1 VAALFAA
8 LLAASALSGPTVVGD
23 GAEYIGMAL
32 SLLEFGSPA
41 PTPQQA
47 DVLEAELQR
56 HDLRLQRDALHE
68 GNDGRLH
75 YRHFWLYPALA
86 APAVYVALGVG
97 LSPAWG
103 FVALNAGLFAAATG
117 GVAAV
122 LGIRLILLLFAGP
135 IIWWLDKPHP
145 EIFVF
150 SLLAAGFALIGR
162 RPAAALIAW
171 GVAAAQYPPIAALLP
186 LAVTLVCWSEG
197 RRSPGP
203 GGAGLEGADAGTAG
217 TAGPAGTASSPRRSA
232 TPTSHVRLLAGAG
245 IALLIASIHPV
256 WYLWRLGVPT
266 PFVFWGRPP
275 AVPTLREW
283 GAVLWDLNIGAL
295 FNAPLLVAA
304 VLLAAIVRVRSP
316 APAPSRT
323 ATATKAATP
332 SEGAASAA
340 APGTTKVTA
349 AAEPPGSAADRLTQ
363 TAIGTAGGA
372 LLLLPVAFAQTV
384 NVNHG
389 GTPGMSRYALWLI
402 PLSIPV
408 LARFRAA
415 RTPWAPRAM
424 TVLVVLS
431 VIWSL
436 VYFHPARPESY
447 TEPTSVAML
456 VWTRAPR
463 LSAPLPEIFSERTR
477 GREPG
482 ELPATTPGCEK
493 ILLLAG
499 AWPAPCGPAPAPEGC
514 SRPGALCYADRRSSP
529 PGSYRFRPL
538 DGGPQAGYER
548 RSETWPEAYVPAISA
563 ALERL
568 RWWEMERTSL
578 ADPDPIVRAAHE
590 IDWTAWR
597 SGPGR
602 FFLYAHGISPSG
614 ASLTLRL
621 PEPLT
626 GTFYDPATGAALGDA
641 RSPDE
646 AGALWNV
653 ALPSSRDGAVIL
665 IMTTPGFGWR

>member
-1 VAALFAA
+1 
-8 LLAASALSGPTVVGD
+8 
-23 GAEYIGMAL
+23 MAL

-117 GVAAV
+117 GGAAV
-122 LGIRLILLLFAGP
+122 LGSRLILLLFAGP

-217 TAGPAGTASSPRRSA
+217 AAGPAGTASSPRRSA
-232 TPTSHVRLLAGAG
+232 TPTSHVRLLTGAG
-245 IALLIASIHPV
+245 IALLITSIHPV

-304 VLLAAIVRVRSP
+304 VLLAALVRVRAP
-316 APAPSRT
+316 APAPSPG
-323 ATATKAATP
+323 ATGIGVAA
-332 SEGAASAA
+332 
-340 APGTTKVTA
+340 
-349 AAEPPGSAADRLTQ
+349 
-363 TAIGTAGGA
+363 GA

-641 RSPDE
+641 RSPNE